1 MTADGASTNA
11 IVFEALYDDVAV
23 PDRATAHSA
32 GYDLHV
38 YLRRREVRVRTA
50 GGEEELR
57 FAGNDGDSGVV
68 LSPGEIGLFPLGFK
82 ARLPPGFEAQ
92 VRMRSSWAYAKG
104 LWLPNA
110 PGTIDADYPDEWM
123 VMLKAGG
130 QGAVR
135 ISHGDRIAQ
144 AVLSRFEVVPW
155 VPGSVVPVGDR
166 TGGFGSTG

>member
-1 MTADGASTNA
+1 MTADGSSTEA
-11 IVFEALYDDVAV
+11 VVFEALYDDVV
-23 PDRATAHSA
+23 MPKRATGDSA

-38 YLRRREVRVRTA
+38 YLRQRQVRVRTA
-50 GGEEELR
+50 GGQEELR

-82 ARLPPGFEAQ
+82 ARLPAGFEAQ

-135 ISHGDRIAQ
+135 IAHGDRVAQ
-144 AVLSRFEVVPW
+144 AVLSRFEVLPW
-155 VPGSVVPVGDR
+155 VSGNVAAVSDR